1 MIVMDTCSIIWDAL
15 SSNDLSRNAKKA
27 INRTEQKGLIFCDIS
42 AWEIAMLIKKGKLQD
57 EETPTNFINAIL
69 DSRNYIYKS
78 ITPEIADLSV
88 NLGKEINKH
97 PADRLIV
104 ATSIIENIELITAD
118 KNLINS
124 DLVKTIW

>member
-15 SSNDLSRNAKKA
+15 SPKNLSQKAKTSIDKH
-27 INRTEQKGLIFCDIS
+27 EQEGLIFCDIS
-42 AWEIAMLIKKGKLQD
+42 AREIAMLIKKGKLQVD
-57 EETPTNFINAIL
+57 EKPSNLIKAIL

-88 NLGKEINKH
+88 ALGKEINQD

-118 KNLINS
+118 KNLIKS
-124 DLVKTIW
+124 GLVKTVW

>member
-15 SSNDLSRNAKKA
+15 SPKSLSRKAKAA
-27 INRTEQKGLIFCDIS
+27 INKHEEQGLIFCDIS
-42 AWEIAMLIKKGKLQD
+42 AWEIAMLVKKEKLQID
-57 EETPTNFINAIL
+57 GATTNFIKAVL
-69 DSRNYIYKS
+69 DSRNYIYKA

-88 NLGKEINKH
+88 TLGKQINKN

-118 KNLINS
+118 KNLIKS

>member
-1 MIVMDTCSIIWDAL
+1 MDTCSIIWDAL
-15 SSNDLSRNAKKA
+15 SPKELSRKAKTA
-27 INRTEQKGLIFCDIS
+27 INKHEKKGLIFCDIS
-42 AWEIAMLIKKGKLQD
+42 AWEISMLIKKGKFHVD
-57 EETPTNFINAIL
+57 ETPTNFINAIL

-78 ITPEIADLSV
+78 ITPQIADLSV
-88 NLGKEINKH
+88 NLGKEINKD

-118 KNLINS
+118 KNLIKS

>member
-15 SSNDLSRNAKKA
+15 SPNELSRKAKAA
-27 INRTEQKGLIFCDIS
+27 INKHEKKGLIFCDIS
-42 AWEIAMLIKKGKLQD
+42 AWEISMLIKKGKLQVD
-57 EETPTNFINAIL
+57 ETPANFINAIL

-78 ITPEIADLSV
+78 ITPQIADLSV
-88 NLGKEINKH
+88 NLGEEINND

-104 ATSIIENIELITAD
+104 ATSIIENLELITAD
-118 KNLINS
+118 KNLIKF

>member
-15 SSNDLSRNAKKA
+15 SAKNLSRKAKTA
-27 INRTEQKGLIFCDIS
+27 IAQHEDDGLIFCDIS
-42 AWEIAMLIKKGKLQD
+42 AWEIAMLMKKGKLQID
-57 EETPTNFINAIL
+57 ETASGFIKAIM
-69 DSRNYIYKS
+69 DSRNYICKP

-88 NLGKEINKH
+88 NLGKEINKD

-104 ATSIIENIELITAD
+104 ATSIIENLELITAD
-118 KNLINS
+118 KNLIKS